1 MRATHFVTVDPSD
14 IATLDD
20 VDVLI
25 ARARRHDH

>member
-1 MRATHFVTVDPSD
+1 MRAIHSVTVDPAD

-20 VDVLI
+20 ADVLT